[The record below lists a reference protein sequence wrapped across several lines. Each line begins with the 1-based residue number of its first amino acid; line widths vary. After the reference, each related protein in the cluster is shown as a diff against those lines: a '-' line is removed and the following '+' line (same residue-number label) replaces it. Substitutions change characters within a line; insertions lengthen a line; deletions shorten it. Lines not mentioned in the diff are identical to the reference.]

1 MEERSKNEEKVVEVG
16 EDGEIKDTIN
26 RGVAH
31 SGEGIKHDAFTLLIL
46 DSNGE
51 NILLTQRSEYKQL
64 WGGSWDGTIASHPDK
79 KENYRQA
86 SIRRSE
92 EELGIIEE
100 MFYEKPKKIGFI
112 DYRAYDPGKGVEKE
126 HCAVLISKLKDE
138 NITPNK
144 KEISD
149 TEWVKVKDIID
160 TDISKKTCPWF
171 EGAFK
176 LYLDKNI
183 EKGKDYSNKLPHRTE
198 GKIDYLKLK
207 DNKTI

>member
-31 SGEGIKHDAFTLLIL
+31 SGKGIKHDAFTLLIL
-46 DSNGE
+46 DSKEE

-86 SIRRSE
+86 AIRRSE
-92 EELGIIEE
+92 EELGITEE
-100 MFYEKPKKIGFI
+100 MFYKKPKRIGVI
-112 DYRAYDPGKGVEKE
+112 DYKAHDPGKGVEKE
-126 HCAVLISKLKDE
+126 YCAVLISKLKDD
-138 NITPNK
+138 NITPNQ
-144 KEISD
+144 KEISA
-149 TEWVKVKDIID
+149 TQWVTIKDIID
-160 TDISKKTCPWF
+160 GNISKKTCPWF

-183 EKGKDYSNKLPHRTE
+183 ENGKDYSNKLPQRTE
-198 GKIDYLKLK
+198 GKIDYLKLQG
-207 DNKTI
+207 NKSI